1 MYSIK
6 LYSVVKIKVFCK
18 KEYCLLLIFF
28 FLEGNELAVMQFT
41 PSMLEV
47 DLDLG
52 HNQFLQCLNQD
63 EVVSTVPDINKSSD
77 DQKSFLTDVLKT
89 DQAAASEAAEYF
101 LSSGAAKQ
109 KSPRRPKIQKVKTA
123 KRRKLK

>member
-1 MYSIK
+1 MFVIDFF
-6 LYSVVKIKVFCK
+6 L
-18 KEYCLLLIFF
+18 FF

-41 PSMLEV
+41 PSMLGV

-52 HNQFLQCLNQD
+52 NNQFLQCLNQD
-63 EVVSTVPDINKSSD
+63 EAASTVPDINKSSD
-77 DQKSFLTDVLKT
+77 DQKNFLTDVLKT

-101 LSSGAAKQ
+101 LSNGPAAKQ
-109 KSPRRPKIQKVKTA
+109 KSPRRPKIQKLKIA